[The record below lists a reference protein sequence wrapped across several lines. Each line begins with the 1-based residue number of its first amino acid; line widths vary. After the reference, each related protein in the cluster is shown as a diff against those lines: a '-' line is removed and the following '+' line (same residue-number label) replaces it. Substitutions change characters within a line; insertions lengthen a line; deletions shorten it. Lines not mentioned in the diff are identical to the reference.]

1 MPLIRKEKKMTRFSP
16 LHPEL
21 AKALENLSAFVE
33 AVSGTP
39 PTQEEL
45 ALALNRYFV
54 KKEIC
59 DTLVAERNPKEDK
72 GDAAGK
78 YA

>member
-1 MPLIRKEKKMTRFSP
+1 MKFSA
-16 LHPEL
+16 LHPDLE
-21 AKALENLSAFVE
+21 KALESVATFVE
-33 AVSGTP
+33 TVSGVS

-59 DTLVAERNPKEDK
+59 DTLVAERNPKEDSK
-72 GDAAGK
+72 NTGGK